1 MSGGQ
6 LNTVKGRA
14 FIFSIWSESLAA
26 WLVVGGVVDRGV
38 SFNNPTTET
47 TSSSTDGDYAES
59 EFVGFAT
66 ATMNISGNIDR
77 RNGVEP
83 ITGRQR
89 IGTSEFIKLAT
100 TGNRCERV
108 LMESVDPNLTL
119 RIEGVFNISDF
130 ELTAPHT
137 DKSGFTATL
146 NNQSSLSV
154 QTA

>member
-1 MSGGQ
+1 MSGGP
-6 LNTVKGRA
+6 LNTIKGRA

-26 WLVVGGVVDRGV
+26 WLVAGGVVDRGM

-59 EFVGFAT
+59 EFVGFAN
-66 ATMNISGNIDR
+66 ATVNISGNIDR

-83 ITGRQR
+83 ITGRER
-89 IGTSEFIKLAT
+89 IGSAELFRLAT
-100 TGNRCERV
+100 SGNRCERI
-108 LMESVDPNLTL
+108 LLESVDPNFTM

-130 ELTAPHT
+130 ELTAPQT
-137 DKSGFTATL
+137 DKAGFTMTM
-146 NNQSSLSV
+146 NNQSLVSV